1 MVQMYPWGLIRIL
14 LGSQNPQAGSSHV
27 CSAASPQNELAVDF
41 LRLCGAPLLSFRPSF
56 PDPFKSFAVLDSCKK
71 SIAFLLWTP
80 KLQGWSDTHHASIP
94 YGLSWTNTPL
104 ERLALFY
111 QAESLIL
118 SLGMK
123 EMAEIVMLVDMTN
136 VKAFIMLSSSACC
149 LSNANN

>member
-1 MVQMYPWGLIRIL
+1 MGIL
-14 LGSQNPQAGSSHV
+14 
-27 CSAASPQNELAVDF
+27 
-41 LRLCGAPLLSFRPSF
+41 
-56 PDPFKSFAVLDSCKK
+56 
-71 SIAFLLWTP
+71 
-80 KLQGWSDTHHASIP
+80 
-94 YGLSWTNTPL
+94 TNTPL